1 MDAIEISRQVAER
14 LHREAVDRGCDPWR
28 PYEFVLAEAHRRDLA
43 VEKVSAGDV
52 RLHGGHALYDP
63 DALLILH
70 EDAGDA
76 FAQAF
81 LVAHEVGHV
90 ELGGHAEASVTT
102 TADPARPTEVAPV
115 GIDRVVDYGRRER
128 REVQMDLFAREFL
141 LPRPIARHL
150 HLADGMTASQ
160 IADRLQ
166 APFDVIALQLLDA
179 LLLPPQVEI
188 TSAGGND
195 EKPLNA
201 EQAKAAAHRGTP
213 YLLEAGPGTGKTQTL
228 VARVG
233 ELLAAGIDPSNILIL
248 TFSNKAAGELS
259 DRIAAKW
266 PEAAAA
272 AWIGTFHAFGLD
284 IIRRFHDLLGLPPD
298 PRLMDRTE
306 AIELLEEEFARLG
319 LVHYQNLWDPAFELS
334 DILAAISRANDEVV
348 DAERYAELAA
358 AMRTAATEDAQRVAA
373 EQCAEVAAVFRAYEK
388 LKKDR
393 ACLDFGDLVSMPV
406 RLCEDRSEVRDH
418 LRSRYQ
424 HVLVDEFQD
433 VNRASIRLLQAVAG
447 DGENLWVVGDAKQSI
462 YRFRGASSFN
472 LARFGNDDFPGGER
486 GRLVTN
492 YRSTDEITGIFTA
505 FANAGM
511 KAAAGADV
519 TMKAD
524 RGPSGVK
531 AEYRTVDTAEHEI
544 AAVAEAIEEM
554 RKLGFSYRDQALLC
568 SGNERL
574 ARIAAGLESLGIP
587 VLYLGSLFERSEVKD
602 LLSLLSLLTDRRT
615 MGMVRVGT
623 MLTVPLSLPDV
634 VTVIRHLRE
643 NSVEPLGWREIIDD
657 IAGLTPDGAKSL
669 RLITDMLAGFEP
681 SSNPWEV
688 LARVLLDRTEI
699 AAEVANSTAV
709 AMRARGIAIWQFLNF
724 VRAQP
729 RGSGLP
735 TMRLLERIRRLVIL
749 SDERDLRQLPAAAQG
764 IDAVRLMTI
773 HGSKG
778 LEFPVVHFPGLTAD
792 TLPRSPNMV
801 RGCAPPDGMVAGAA
815 GSGLDV
821 LKTGHVE
828 EQECLFFVALSR
840 ARDRLILYS
849 PTKTANGRNRSRS
862 PFIDRLGTSIDCR
875 YIAPSFALPPAAED
889 LPIPIELDD
898 RLSVTEHQLGLFQRC
913 PRRFL
918 YTHLIEV
925 GGRRTETAFMKMHT
939 AIQHVVD
946 WLTSEIAVTPSGA
959 EIDAR
964 LAGVWD
970 TLGPGEHGYS
980 AEFRRIARTLI
991 GYFIGTRTG
1000 FTRSAPEELRLAIA
1014 GGEIIIRPDEVLTD
1028 AGGRKVVRRVRTG
1041 HRTSKE
1047 GDDVAAATFKI
1058 AAGNAMPGCV
1068 VELVHLADGAITPVD
1083 MSPKVL
1089 ANRQTTATDILARIR
1104 DGRFPTDPGRTCP
1117 RCPAFFICGPVPAGT
1132 LPKKSSS

>member
-14 LHREAVDRGCDPWR
+14 LHREAVERGRDPWR
-28 PYEFVLAEAHRRDLA
+28 PYEFVLAEAHRRDLT
-43 VEKVSAGDV
+43 VEKVPAGDV
-52 RLHGGHALYDP
+52 RLHGGRALYDP

-81 LVAHEVGHV
+81 LIAHEVGHV

-102 TADPARPTEVAPV
+102 TADPARQAEAAPV

-233 ELLAAGIDPSNILIL
+233 ELFAAGIDPSNILIL

-306 AIELLEEEFARLG
+306 AIELLEEESARLG

-373 EQCAEVAAVFRAYEK
+373 EQCAEVAVVFRAYEK

-602 LLSLLSLLTDRRT
+602 LLSLLSVLTDRRT
-615 MGMVRVGT
+615 MGLVRVGT
-623 MLTVPLSLPDV
+623 MPAVPLSLPDV

-657 IAGLTPDGAKSL
+657 VAGLTPDGAKSL

-815 GSGLDV
+815 GSGQDV

-875 YIAPSFALPPAAED
+875 YITPSFALPPAAED
-889 LPIPIELDD
+889 LPIAIELDD

-939 AIQHVVD
+939 AIQHVLLVN
-946 WLTSEIAVTPSGA
+946 LLILRNAPSNLVTHCPHEYIRAPAERPLSGA
-959 EIDAR
+959 WSRAYLLWPPDRGYIEINCR
-964 LAGVWD
+964 M
-970 TLGPGEHGYS
+970 
-980 AEFRRIARTLI
+980 LI
-991 GYFIGTRTG
+991 RKPP
-1000 FTRSAPEELRLAIA
+1000 SAPAITSCGRPRSRERRRDAFLPPSTSRRGCCTWAAMGFAPRASRRGFGGLKASTCTIDDECLFELRERLHQCGKGHPHPIS
-1014 GGEIIIRPDEVLTD
+1014 GS
-1028 AGGRKVVRRVRTG
+1028 RK
-1041 HRTSKE
+1041 
-1047 GDDVAAATFKI
+1047 
-1058 AAGNAMPGCV
+1058 
-1068 VELVHLADGAITPVD
+1068 
-1083 MSPKVL
+1083 
-1089 ANRQTTATDILARIR
+1089 ANRDWAPPYPIQ
-1104 DGRFPTDPGRTCP
+1104 
-1117 RCPAFFICGPVPAGT
+1117 PV
-1132 LPKKSSS
+1132 